1 MFIIIWGFFFAY
13 FWICIDFNSA
23 NQCVAVNFNSIT
35 LNTLNYLARAHNQ
48 NMICA
53 KKNLHKI
60 FVVRFDVFNVGFS
73 FIVMGRKRHKK
84 THFTTFLF
92 FFYCLF
98 FPSFDHTHIST
109 HTSTH
114 NCIRSIRSRRI
125 SRFLLFLFFNSR
137 WTQNSG
143 TAITLS
149 HCRCRCF
156 FQFMC
161 VCVAFFLF
169 IWADF
174 DFAPF
179 KCLFRYDF
187 NTFPYVKI

>member
-1 MFIIIWGFFFAY
+1 MEIDEFMYSRKSFTESKLSYFHWTYLMIGFNSKRTDWQMVSEFIKYSKHDHHVHNYLGFFFAY

-53 KKNLHKI
+53 KNNLHKI

-92 FFYCLF
+92 FFLLPV
-98 FPSFDHTHIST
+98 FPEFWS

-125 SRFLLFLFFNSR
+125 SRFLLLFLFFNSR
-137 WTQNSG
+137 WT
-143 TAITLS
+143 
-149 HCRCRCF
+149 
-156 FQFMC
+156 
-161 VCVAFFLF
+161 
-169 IWADF
+169 
-174 DFAPF
+174 
-179 KCLFRYDF
+179 
-187 NTFPYVKI
+187 

>member
-1 MFIIIWGFFFAY
+1 MYSRKSFTESKLSYFHWTYLMIGFNSKRTDWQMVSEFIKYSKHDHHVHNYLGVFFAY

-53 KKNLHKI
+53 KNNLHKI

-92 FFYCLF
+92 FFLLPV
-98 FPSFDHTHIST
+98 FPEFWSHTHIST
-109 HTSTH
+109 YTSTH

-125 SRFLLFLFFNSR
+125 SRFLLLFFY
-137 WTQNSG
+137 
-143 TAITLS
+143 
-149 HCRCRCF
+149 
-156 FQFMC
+156 FQFT
-161 VCVAFFLF
+161 VNL
-169 IWADF
+169 
-174 DFAPF
+174 
-179 KCLFRYDF
+179 KFR
-187 NTFPYVKI
+187 NC